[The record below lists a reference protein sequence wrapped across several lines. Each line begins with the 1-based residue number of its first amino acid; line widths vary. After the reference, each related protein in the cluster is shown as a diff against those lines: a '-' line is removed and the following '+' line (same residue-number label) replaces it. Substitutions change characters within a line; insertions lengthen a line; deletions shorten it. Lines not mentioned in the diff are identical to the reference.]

1 MLVIDRSTGDIHH
14 RRVLDIGEYLDSG
27 DLLCMNNSAVVP
39 ARLDGRRIDTGGR
52 VQGIVLDSAIAPWT
66 AMLKSNGTLRAGMII
81 EFTGPDGDS
90 GRVTL
95 VDRDGARWLISPEDD
110 CQLSRIGHTPLP
122 PYILKARS
130 ADGAEQDDHDDRRW
144 YRTVYEDEA
153 ARGSVAAPTA
163 GFHFTKPL
171 LRDLESAGVD
181 RAMVTLHVGAGT
193 FAPISTD
200 LVEEHPMH
208 LESWS
213 VQPPAL
219 EAILGTRAAGGRIVA
234 VGTTS
239 VRVLESLPEPLSSD
253 SALAGQTDLLITPGW
268 RFRHVD
274 ALLTNF
280 HLPESTLLALVG
292 ALVGLDVLKKVYEE
306 AVESGYRFY
315 SYGDAML
322 IL

>member
-1 MLVIDRSTGDIHH
+1 M
-14 RRVLDIGEYLDSG
+14 DIGEYLAAD
-27 DLLCMNNSAVVP
+27 DLLCMNDSAVVP

-52 VQGIVLDSAIAPWT
+52 VQGLVLQSADAPWV
-66 AMLKSNGTLRAGMII
+66 AMLKSNGTLRAGMVL
-81 EFTGPDGDS
+81 EFQGPDGEC

-95 VDRDGARWLISPEDD
+95 IDRDGAHWRIAPETGCD
-110 CQLSRIGHTPLP
+110 LRRIGHTPLP

-130 ADGAEQDDHDDRRW
+130 TDGAVQDDHDDRRW
-144 YRTVYEDEA
+144 YRTVYEDDA
-153 ARGSVAAPTA
+153 SRGSVAAPTA
-163 GFHFTKPL
+163 GFHFTPQL

-193 FAPISTD
+193 FAPISTE

-213 VQPPAL
+213 IQPPAL
-219 EAILGTRAAGGRIVA
+219 ESILRARSAGGRIVA

-253 SALAGQTDLLITPGW
+253 SALGGETDLLITPGW